1 MPTRLWFR
9 VYYKA
14 ETIRIFAEQRRYDS
28 FGFGS
33 KQELIETVT
42 EKSCYNDESRFLFCL
57 RLKIVEALV
66 CRYLKAESKTVT
78 DFNCFNMT
86 AELKS
91 LRLNF
96 FWLEK
101 YSKMKLLGLKA
112 G

>member
-42 EKSCYNDESRFLFCL
+42 ETRVALTMKADFCFVL
-57 RLKIVEALV
+57 
-66 CRYLKAESKTVT
+66 
-78 DFNCFNMT
+78 D
-86 AELKS
+86 
-91 LRLNF
+91 
-96 FWLEK
+96 
-101 YSKMKLLGLKA
+101 
-112 G
+112 